1 MAAVPGDLKY
11 SSTHEWV
18 RLEGDIA
25 TIGITDHAQAELGDI
40 VYLDLTEVGRIL
52 KPEEQFG
59 EVESVKA
66 VSELF
71 SPLSGEVVEANIEIS
86 AKTDVINTD
95 PFGVGWLI
103 KVRFS
108 EPSELEHL
116 MSAADYERFADGNA
130 H

>member
-1 MAAVPGDLKY
+1 MANVPADLKY

-18 RLEGDIA
+18 KIEGDVA
-25 TIGITDHAQAELGDI
+25 TVGITDHAQAELGDI

-59 EVESVKA
+59 EVELVKA

-71 SPLSGEVVEANIEIS
+71 SPISGEVVETHLEIT

-95 PFGVGWLI
+95 PFGQGWLM

-108 EPSELEHL
+108 VPSELEQL
-116 MSAADYERFADGNA
+116 MDAADYERFADAGG